1 MPGVDLMY
9 IVLLLTIVLGTCAL
23 LFYSLGFFGVFDSR
37 IFSIAIAIL
46 FGLLAI
52 VERDSKQ
59 R

>member
-1 MPGVDLMY
+1 MY